1 MVLSMDKYVVT
12 ARMYKCDIFRY
23 FETLEEAE
31 EFVGLWE
38 EFDELDELR
47 ISEVVAIRWEK
58 SRFTDKSEEQPD
70 ENK

>member
-1 MVLSMDKYVVT
+1 MGMDKYVVT
-12 ARMYKCDIFRY
+12 ARMYKGDIFRY

-31 EFVGLWE
+31 EFVVVWE
-38 EFDELDELR
+38 EFDWLDELR

-70 ENK
+70 GNK